1 MSVVP
6 EQTHSGQLNRSKIV
20 AQPSAGATRPAQ
32 KSCEPDANL
41 KYDGKTPEAVKTVDI
56 SESANESA
64 HYAAVKQQQGSN
76 LPSNV
81 WKNRK

>member
-1 MSVVP
+1 MKVP

-20 AQPSAGATRPAQ
+20 AQPSAGATRPAH

-41 KYDGKTPEAVKTVDI
+41 KYDGKASEVVTEAKCTEGVT
-56 SESANESA
+56 
-64 HYAAVKQQQGSN
+64 YAAMYEQQGSN
-76 LPSNV
+76 LPANV